1 MPACPFFLPSKVKES
16 RFLLPW
22 IYLPPCLEQILIFFF
37 FFFFFNFF
45 FLSDSISKKVKNQL
59 AFPRTHT
66 PATSP
71 KEQIPPGKGVNILG
85 ERRVHI
91 SIVYLLS
98 FFLFSLKNSIILF
111 HLFQYFLSFSLGS
124 IFRQGYLSSPGLVFL
139 DVF

>member
-22 IYLPPCLEQILIFFF
+22 IYLPPCLEQILIFFFF

-98 FFLFSLKNSIILF
+98 FFFYFPLKTVSFYSICFNIS
-111 HLFQYFLSFSLGS
+111 FLSLLVLSLGK
-124 IFRQGYLSSPGLVFL
+124 PTFL
-139 DVF
+139 LLG